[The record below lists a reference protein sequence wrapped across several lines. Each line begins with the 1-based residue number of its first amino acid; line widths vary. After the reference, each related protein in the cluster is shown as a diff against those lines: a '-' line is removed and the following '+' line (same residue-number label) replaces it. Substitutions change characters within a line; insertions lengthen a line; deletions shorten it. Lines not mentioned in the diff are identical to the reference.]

1 MGWFQEK
8 AYFMESKSF
17 EDDPSVQVAI
27 VLWERVFLLP
37 MSLYDCSSLI
47 IYSETLKWWWLNSR
61 KWILIYPNLN
71 VLKVLSHDMKFNTN

>member
-8 AYFMESKSF
+8 THFMESKSF
-17 EDDPSVQVAI
+17 EEDPFVQVVI

-47 IYSETLKWWWLNSR
+47 IYSETLKWW
-61 KWILIYPNLN
+61 
-71 VLKVLSHDMKFNTN
+71 